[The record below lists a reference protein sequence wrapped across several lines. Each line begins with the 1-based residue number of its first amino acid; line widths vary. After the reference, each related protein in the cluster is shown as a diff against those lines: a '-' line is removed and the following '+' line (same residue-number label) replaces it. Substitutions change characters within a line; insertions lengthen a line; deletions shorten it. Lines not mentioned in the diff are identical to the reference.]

1 MPSHA
6 PGEEVSLP
14 QFRALVAIAASGS
27 FTLAAEQ
34 LGLTQP
40 AVSQLIKRLEAQL
53 GQALVVRGRQ
63 VRLTPE
69 GQRVTDTAQRA
80 LRLID
85 GTVQACRARSLLREG
100 GVTVAVGHLT
110 AGALLPPL
118 MARFRDEQPLLSATL
133 LDGSAAQMLARV
145 LAREADLA
153 IGSDIGTP
161 PSEIV
166 SERLFSERM
175 ALFLPRSHALAG
187 RTQLEARAL
196 DGLPLVH
203 VNADAQVWR
212 GIDRALAAAD
222 ASPRVVQHVAMLS
235 TAFGLLQ
242 AGGGVALLPR
252 YVAALMPPTLTCVP
266 IVRPVLEFPLV
277 ALRLARQPLSP
288 AAQAF
293 LALARRHLKPAS
305 A

>member
-1 MPSHA
+1 MTLDA
-6 PGEEVSLP
+6 LGEDVSL
-14 QFRALVAIAASGS
+14 QQLRALSAIAATHS

-40 AVSQLIKRLEAQL
+40 AVSQLLKRLEAQL
-53 GQALVVRGRQ
+53 GQALVVRGGQ
-63 VRLTPE
+63 VRLTPA
-69 GQRVTDTAQRA
+69 GQMVADTAQRA
-80 LRLID
+80 LHLID

-110 AGALLPPL
+110 AGCLLPPL
-118 MARFRDEQPLLSATL
+118 MARFRQAHPLLGATL
-133 LDGSAAQMLARV
+133 LDGSSAQLVSRV
-145 LAREADLA
+145 LSREADLG

-161 PSEIV
+161 PTELV
-166 SERLFSERM
+166 SEPLVSERM
-175 ALFLPRSHALAG
+175 ALCVPRGHALAA
-187 RTQLEARAL
+187 RTQIEARLL

-212 GIDRALAAAD
+212 GIDRALAGAGAA
-222 ASPRVVQHVAMLS
+222 PRVVQHVAMLS
-235 TAFGLLQ
+235 TAFGLVQ
-242 AGGGVALLPR
+242 AGDGLALLPR
-252 YVAALMPPTLTCVP
+252 FVAALTPPSLVCVP

-293 LALARRHLKPAS
+293 LAFARKHLKYVAS
-305 A
+305 